1 MTPKCVLWQTLKTLM
16 KRCIRYCIKPQES
29 ISIYRGGGGGMTVM
43 TLPNSCFSSIKGI
56 LKQGHDLIA
65 TRSNHLDTHCAMPS
79 WTKMPTYSVSEYLS
93 FSYKWTHNKTLW
105 YKFSDFDSN
114 KTLWCKFSDFESN
127 SLQLATRNLQLATR
141 NLQLATRNSHFTLS
155 PELEYSSTNSHVYA
169 DKVFITFITLTFFK
183 GSVYFGTTT
192 PPAEIY
198 DCTNL
203 QASVSFFSTCLGNFH
218 AFLASVEFLK
228 TSFFLKKKF
237 FQK

>member
-1 MTPKCVLWQTLKTLM
+1 
-16 KRCIRYCIKPQES
+16 
-29 ISIYRGGGGGMTVM
+29 M

-114 KTLWCKFSDFESN
+114 KTLWYKFSDFDSNKTLWYKFSDFESN

-141 NLQLATRNSHFTLS
+141 NSHFTLS
-155 PELEYSSTNSHVYA
+155 LCVSGFRHWNNFLEKLIV
-169 DKVFITFITLTFFK
+169 KI
-183 GSVYFGTTT
+183 
-192 PPAEIY
+192 
-198 DCTNL
+198 L
-203 QASVSFFSTCLGNFH
+203 QIQQKFMKISQHAALGR
-218 AFLASVEFLK
+218 AVA
-228 TSFFLKKKF
+228 
-237 FQK
+237 QW